1 MSIRRSLRL
10 GALVASGGVLCMGAA
25 HDAGDVRLATSIA
38 LIGQTVS
45 GTDSLATYAV
55 TVRSDGGTAH
65 GTELEVTTRRPAE
78 WTDYAASCHQT
89 LGIDDGA
96 DSRLICRL
104 GDVAGPSSVRLTVRS
119 PGRDS

>member
-1 MSIRRSLRL
+1 MVPGAEGSHRVSIRRSLRL
-10 GALVASGGVLCMGAA
+10 GALGAAGGVLCMGAA

-38 LIGQTVS
+38 LIGQVVS

-78 WTDYAASCHQT
+78 WTHYTAGCHET
-89 LGIDDGA
+89 LAIDDVA
-96 DSRLICRL
+96 DSRLSCR
-104 GDVAGPSSVRLTVRS
+104 
-119 PGRDS
+119 